1 MATSLK
7 KNKLSSI
14 FLIMVGSILIVLT
27 FIRFGIG
34 ELGWVVFAPMLVFV
48 HERSKPKQLLSL
60 FISLVIA
67 YIFAVSKMVTSE
79 IPWAPAPM
87 YAIPIAI
94 EVFVSLSIAGM
105 AHRRLGARWGAY
117 AFASVLT
124 VMGWIQYSFTPMASW
139 GVLAHTQQDNLPLIQ
154 LGALTGLG
162 GISFLVAL
170 GSGLAAAAWSSGI
183 KAVRKDI
190 IFFVLILICSL
201 LYGQLRL
208 SNTAPGKMI
217 RVAGVISPVTHNEF
231 QNAYKNADTLRPL
244 DNELFARTEK
254 AAELGAKVVVWNEVA
269 TVVTTPGEEA
279 LVSRGRELAMKQN
292 ILLCMAYGVVVSTH
306 PFYYANKYR
315 IYLPDGTMADE
326 YVKRHPVPVDPHDAG
341 HAHARVIPF
350 DGIKFSGGIC
360 YDYSFPQ
367 IANDNAHDG
376 AEFALIPSSDW
387 RGIDPQHALMARM
400 NTVAVGLPMIRPVR
414 AATSIACDQYG
425 RILGSLP
432 WEGSGDGVF
441 VVAMRGARV
450 PTLYANTGEVVPI
463 LALAYTILVLALIL
477 RQRRKLGAKT
487 NF

>member
-1 MATSLK
+1 MSTSLYN
-7 KNKLSSI
+7 NKLPPT
-14 FLIMVGSILIVLT
+14 FLLLAGSILIVLT

-34 ELGWVVFAPMLVFV
+34 ELGWIVFAPMLVFI
-48 HERSKPKQLLSL
+48 HERSKTKQKFTL
-60 FISLVIA
+60 FITLVIA
-67 YIFAVSKMVTSE
+67 YILAVSKMVTSE

-94 EVFVSLSIAGM
+94 EVFASMYVAGV

-117 AFASVLT
+117 TFASVLT
-124 VMGWIQYSFTPMASW
+124 VMGWIQYSFTPGASW
-139 GVLAHTQQDNLPLIQ
+139 GIPAHTQQDNLPLVQ
-154 LGALTGLG
+154 LAALTGVG

-190 IFFVLILICSL
+190 IAFGLILLCSL

-208 SNTAPGKMI
+208 SSTAPGKMI
-217 RVAGVISPVTHNEF
+217 RVGGVVSPVTHTDF
-231 QNAYKNADTLRPL
+231 RSAYENADTLRRL

-269 TVVTTPGEEA
+269 TVVTAPGEQA
-279 LVSRGRELAMKQN
+279 LVSRARELAMKKN
-292 ILLCMAYGVVVSTH
+292 ILLCMAYAVVVSTH
-306 PFYYANKYR
+306 PFHYANKYR

-341 HAHARVIPF
+341 HAHARVVSF

-360 YDYSFPQ
+360 YDYSFPE
-367 IANDNAHDG
+367 IAYDNANDG

-387 RGIDPQHALMARM
+387 RGIEPQHALMARM
-400 NTVAVGLPMIRPVR
+400 NTVAAGLPMIRPVR
-414 AATSIACDQYG
+414 ASTSIACDQYG

-450 PTLYANTGEVVPI
+450 PTLYAKTGEVIPL
-463 LALAYTILVLALIL
+463 LALAFTVLVLVLIL
-477 RQRRKLGAKT
+477 RQPRKVSSSS
-487 NF
+487 